1 MKTLKDGKPGLSL
14 GCRGDRATGGLQNGD
29 VRISMTPEDLVR
41 ALDGIDALADG
52 GIDYPYYACN
62 MLKDEF

>member
-29 VRISMTPEDLVR
+29 VRISMTPEDLVLPATCSR
-41 ALDGIDALADG
+41 TSSDRPKEEIWTD
-52 GIDYPYYACN
+52 
-62 MLKDEF
+62 

>member
-1 MKTLKDGKPGLSL
+1 
-14 GCRGDRATGGLQNGD
+14 
-29 VRISMTPEDLVR
+29 MTPEDLVR